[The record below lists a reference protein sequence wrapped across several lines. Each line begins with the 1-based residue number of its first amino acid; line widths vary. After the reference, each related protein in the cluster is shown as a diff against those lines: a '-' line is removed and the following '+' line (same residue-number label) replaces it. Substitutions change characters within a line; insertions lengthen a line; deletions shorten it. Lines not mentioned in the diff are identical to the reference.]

1 MKFGVGNFEIISVAA
16 SDEAIRD
23 EVDRV
28 LDNAIDDKIANV
40 NATTDKKIENLSA
53 NVDKKLTTKADLG
66 VDGKLLDDQIPASVE
81 DFMTDASSTFDDVLE
96 FDSFNDLPIPGDSG
110 IIYIANGST
119 YYWDDDLSRYKAT
132 AGTLT
137 DSSTITDED
146 INDIF
151 E

>member
-1 MKFGVGNFEIISVAA
+1 MKFSIGNFEIISVAA

-23 EVDRV
+23 EIDRV
-28 LDNAIDDKIANV
+28 LDKAIDDKIANV
-40 NATTDKKIENLSA
+40 NAATDKKIENLSA
-53 NVDKKLTTKADLG
+53 SVDKKLTGKADLG
-66 VDGKLLDDQIPASVE
+66 ADGKLLDDQIPMSVE
-81 DFMTDASSTFDDVLE
+81 DFMTDAPSTLDDVLE

-110 IIYIANGST
+110 ILYIADGST
-119 YYWDDDLSRYKAT
+119 YYWDDALSRYKTT

-137 DSSTITDED
+137 DSSTITDRD